1 MWYLPHLQDNLVINN
16 LVNKCF
22 QQRKVL
28 LIAFYVISNPSSM
41 YKTKHYSFLEPMVTI
56 LSRSPVFHKI
66 QKKQKQK
73 QKQKLKKPSNLPTL

>member
-1 MWYLPHLQDNLVINN
+1 MWYLFHSQDNLVINN

-28 LIAFYVISNPSSM
+28 LIAFYVIANPSNM
-41 YKTKHYSFLEPMVTI
+41 YKTKHYSFLKEMVTI

-66 QKKQKQK
+66 QTNKQTNK
-73 QKQKLKKPSNLPTL
+73 NLPTF